1 MLALKFLAWIKA
13 IPTFRKKQEFSS
25 IDTWHIVIKNLLWDR
40 YIKKW
45 LRRKKSGKMSLW
57 LLSTERKWMSSVQDV
72 NTSKKKVFDNSKNR
86 WNEGEM
92 KIKLS
97 HTAIRTLVTFHLK
110 GFCVDLQL
118 PGESHLESIRR
129 CPKWRLFSFLSF
141 SLFIARSL
149 SFPEGVNSPNAF
161 SYLRENVQVR
171 KGRREKNRK

>member
-1 MLALKFLAWIKA
+1 
-13 IPTFRKKQEFSS
+13 
-25 IDTWHIVIKNLLWDR
+25 
-40 YIKKW
+40 
-45 LRRKKSGKMSLW
+45 
-57 LLSTERKWMSSVQDV
+57 
-72 NTSKKKVFDNSKNR
+72 
-86 WNEGEM
+86 M

-171 KGRREKNRK
+171 KRKREKNGKSRKANREKNRKGMNRIERKLDRIKRPMTGANC